1 MGFDLA
7 AAIDAAAPG
16 AVVNVPAGAYA
27 ANLVIDKPLSLIAM
41 GKVVLDGTRKGTVLR
56 IRTDGVV
63 KLAGLMI
70 VGGRTG
76 LAGAGVAL
84 EAGQLEMLSC
94 TLRFNEAPAYGGGG
108 LCVRGSAVARV
119 SQCRFEGNTGRQGA
133 GVLVDEAGK
142 LVMRDSLVAQN
153 AAFEGGGVCVRE
165 AGVAEL
171 LGCTLADNKVL
182 GEAPRGGAVALGGT
196 MTRAPS
202 VTLSHCVVGE
212 RTRGATTLSNFD
224 AYPGTL
230 TLENNLLPEW
240 CKSFGGDNRY
250 AEPHFVGEGSEPY
263 FLTKGSPAA
272 GAAQGDAYGPNA
284 RDVLG
289 RPRGLGGRAADLGA
303 FSLAQVS

>member
-1 MGFDLA
+1 MPFDLA
-7 AAIDAAAPG
+7 AAVEAAAPG

-27 ANLVIDKPLSLIAM
+27 ANLFIDKPLSLIAM

-56 IRTDGVV
+56 VRTGGVV

-84 EAGQLEMLSC
+84 EAGELEMLSC
-94 TLRFNEAPAYGGGG
+94 TLRFNEAPAFGGGG
-108 LCVRGSAVARV
+108 LCVRGSALAKV

-133 GVLVDEAGK
+133 AVLVDEAGK
-142 LVMRDSLVAQN
+142 LVMRDSLIAQN

-196 MTRAPS
+196 LTRAPS
-202 VTLSHCVVGE
+202 VTLSHCVVAE
-212 RTRGATTLSNFD
+212 RTRGGSTLSNFD
-224 AYPGTL
+224 AHPGTL
-230 TLENNLLPEW
+230 TLVNNLLPEW
-240 CKSFGGDNRY
+240 CRTFGGDNRY
-250 AEPHFVGEGSEPY
+250 AEPHFVGEGNEPY

-289 RPRGLGGRAADLGA
+289 RPRGTAGRAADLGA
-303 FSLAQVS
+303 FALAG

>member
-7 AAIDAAAPG
+7 AAIEAAAPG

-27 ANLVIDKPLSLIAM
+27 ANLLIDKPLSLIAM

-56 IRTDGVV
+56 VRTDGVV

-84 EAGQLEMLSC
+84 EAGTLEMLSC

-108 LCVRGSAVARV
+108 LCVRGSAVAKV

-196 MTRAPS
+196 MTRAPA

-212 RTRGATTLSNFD
+212 RTRGASTLSNFE

-240 CKSFGGDNRY
+240 CKSFGGDNKF
-250 AEPHFVGEGSEPY
+250 AEPHFVGEGNEPY

-272 GAAQGDAYGPNA
+272 AAAQGDAYGPNA

-289 RPRGLGGRAADLGA
+289 RPRGTGGRAADLGA
-303 FSLAQVS
+303 FALS

>member
-1 MGFDLA
+1 MAFDLA
-7 AAIDAAAPG
+7 AAVEAAAPG

-27 ANLVIDKPLSLIAM
+27 ANVLIDKPLSLIAM
-41 GKVVLDGTRKGTVLR
+41 GKVVLDGTRAGSVLR

-84 EAGQLEMLSC
+84 EAGQLEMLAC
-94 TLRFNEAPAYGGGG
+94 TLRFNEAPAFGGGG
-108 LCVRGSAVARV
+108 LCVRGNATAKV

-133 GVLVDEAGK
+133 GVLVDEGGT
-142 LVMRDSLVAQN
+142 LVMRDSLLAQN
-153 AAFEGGGVCVRE
+153 AAFEGAGLCVRE
-165 AGVAEL
+165 GGRAEL

-196 MTRAPS
+196 MTRAPT
-202 VTLSHCVVGE
+202 VKLSHCIVAE
-212 RTRGATTLSNFD
+212 RARGASTLSNFE

-230 TLENNLLPEW
+230 VLENNLLPEW
-240 CKSFGGDNRY
+240 CQAFGGDNTY
-250 AEPHFVGEGSEPY
+250 AEPHFVGEGNEPY

-289 RPRGLGGRAADLGA
+289 RPRGTGGRSADLGA
-303 FSLAQVS
+303 FALA